1 MADERSLTSQTIE
14 SVEPRRPWDRRR
26 DETRRA
32 FTAFCLFRDSADRKL
47 ASVAKSL
54 TPPCSVPNVARWSAR
69 HSWQQRALDYDV
81 HVDEQHLAEMARG
94 RVSAR
99 KRRLQIAHALEGLGA
114 QALREWQNRIAAGLP
129 LNLSPETIALLSK
142 TGAQLE
148 EQALGPER
156 DHRFTKIIVNLGDAP
171 DLADAPGSSSPV
183 LNDDATGEECEGN
196 QHRIFKR
203 PN

>member
-1 MADERSLTSQTIE
+1 MADEKSLASQTIE
-14 SVEPRRPWDRRR
+14 SAEPRRSWDRRR

-32 FTAFCLFRDSADRKL
+32 FTAFCLFRDSTDRKL
-47 ASVAKSL
+47 ASVAKAL

-69 HSWQQRALDYDV
+69 HNWQQRAVDYDV
-81 HVDEQHLAEMARG
+81 HVDEQHLAEMARS

-148 EQALGPER
+148 EQALGPEKDR
-156 DHRFTKIIVNLGDAP
+156 RFTKIIVTLGDAP
-171 DLADAPGSSSPV
+171 DLGEAPAESSSAA
-183 LNDDATGEECEGN
+183 LNDDTTGEGSVGGK
-196 QHRIFKR
+196 Q